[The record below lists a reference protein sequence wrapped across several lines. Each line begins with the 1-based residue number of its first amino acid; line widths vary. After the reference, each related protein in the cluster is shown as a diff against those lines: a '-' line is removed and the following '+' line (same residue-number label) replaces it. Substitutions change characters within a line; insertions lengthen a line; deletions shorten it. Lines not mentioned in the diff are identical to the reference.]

1 MLLSV
6 KDLAVSFTTYRGKV
20 KAVRDV
26 SFTVKEGEALGIV
39 GESGCGKSVTAHA
52 IMGLLPKENSKIE
65 RGSINFD
72 GHKLNKMSDYEMG
85 KLRGNEIA
93 MIFQDPMTSLNPVLT
108 IGTQIREALFLHKK
122 IDRKTADKK
131 AVELLKLVGIPSA
144 EKRLNDYPHQFSG
157 GMRQRVMIAMALS
170 CEPKL
175 LIADE
180 PTTALDVTVQA
191 QIIDLLKQLKEKLHM
206 AIILIS
212 HDLGVIANLC
222 DKVAVM
228 YAGQII
234 EQGSAGDVF
243 YHADHPYTKGLL
255 KSLPRLNDKKGE
267 PLAVID
273 GQPPDLKQEI
283 NYCPFVSR
291 CDNAMR
297 ICAEKMPEI
306 TSLNSGHYVK
316 CWLEY
321 KTVYMEKLHEAYSV
335 ERNNIDVMKE
345 EQ

>member
-1 MLLSV
+1 MLLQV
-6 KDLAVSFTTYRGKV
+6 ENLAVSFSTYRGIV

-26 SFTVKEGEALGIV
+26 SFSVDEGKTIGIV

-52 IMGLLPKENSKIE
+52 IMGLLPQENSLIDHGKIIF
-65 RGSINFD
+65 RDKDIV
-72 GHKLNKMSDYEMG
+72 KLAEAEMN

-108 IGTQIREALFLHKK
+108 IGTQLTESLFLHKHLK
-122 IDRKTADKK
+122 KEEARKR

-144 EKRLNDYPHQFSG
+144 EQRLNDYPHQFSG
-157 GMRQRVMIAMALS
+157 GMRQRVMIAMALA

-191 QIIDLLKQLKEKLHM
+191 QILDLLRELQSKLGM

-222 DKVAVM
+222 DEVAVM
-228 YAGQII
+228 YAGQVV
-234 EQGSAGDVF
+234 ECGSAEEIF
-243 YHADHPYTKGLL
+243 YNAHHPYTKGLL
-255 KSLPRLNDKKGE
+255 KSLPRLTDKKGE
-267 PLAVID
+267 PLSVIE

-283 NYCPFVSR
+283 DFCPFAVR
-291 CDNAMR
+291 CDRAMR
-297 ICAEKMPEI
+297 ICAAQMPAV
-306 TSLNSGHYVK
+306 TAVTGAHYVK
-316 CWLEY
+316 CWLE
-321 KTVYMEKLHEAYSV
+321 HELAQ
-335 ERNNIDVMKE
+335 KE
-345 EQ
+345 ES